1 MAARGAEAK
10 KIVTSKIIDTFKDS
24 FLYNDGKEI
33 RIPIEENGEIIQ
45 IKVTLTAAKVNVTS
59 DDLNFP
65 PVSVSVANNSKFSAP
80 AAETNVSD
88 VPFELTD
95 EEKKNVKELLE
106 SLNMY

>member
-1 MAARGAEAK
+1 MAVRGSLSKRIVKE
-10 KIVTSKIIDTFKDS
+10 KILETFKDS
-24 FLYNDGKEI
+24 FENGSEI
-33 RIPIEENGEIIQ
+33 RIPLYENGEIIQ

-65 PVSVSVANNSKFSAP
+65 PVSVSVTENSKFSAP
-80 AAETNVSD
+80 AAETNISD